1 MLRPDRPNHG
11 ACLRADFIADMP
23 SRVDRADWQWQH
35 RSRNRNRPM
44 MSRGKTLEPAVRL
57 LKVMR
62 IQLKKNG
69 PARSTHF
76 LAPAVLIR
84 TLAWHQANHS
94 NAAMQKAA

>member
-11 ACLRADFIADMP
+11 ACLRADFIEDMP

-57 LKVMR
+57 LKVMSR
-62 IQLKKNG
+62 
-69 PARSTHF
+69 
-76 LAPAVLIR
+76 AVDSFPR
-84 TLAWHQANHS
+84 AGRFDP
-94 NAAMQKAA
+94 NASVASGQP

>member
-44 MSRGKTLEPAVRL
+44 MSRGNILEPAVRL
-57 LKVMR
+57 LKAMR
-62 IQLKKNG
+62 IQLKEKW
-69 PARSTHF
+69 SC
-76 LAPAVLIR
+76 AVDSFPR
-84 TLAWHQANHS
+84 AGRFDP
-94 NAAMQKAA
+94 NASVASGQP